1 MKYTVLT
8 LGLLATAASKCAA
21 WIPPTSFSHATRS
34 SLELQ
39 MINDDDDMD
48 MIVKQSASLDT
59 EQPTLSLDRR
69 NFFHSASVKAAG
81 V

>member
-8 LGLLATAASKCAA
+8 LGLLATAASRCAA
-21 WIPPTSFSHATRS
+21 WVSPPTSFSHATRT

-48 MIVKQSASLDT
+48 MIVEQSASLDK
-59 EQPTLSLDRR
+59 
-69 NFFHSASVKAAG
+69 VWYG
-81 V
+81 